1 VVVFRRLC
9 AGREDADVNEIE
21 LTPLQQAMVAA
32 WERHVTAE
40 FGEKDIEATMPTMTA
55 HPFVNHVP
63 VMTGGVGFEDVRS
76 FYSRYFLPGHPD
88 DTASLPVARTVG
100 ANRIVE
106 ELVHSF
112 THDIEMPWI
121 LPGVAPTG
129 KRVEV
134 AIVAVVEFEGDKIA
148 GERIYWDQ
156 ASVLAQVGLLDATGL
171 PVTGAEAARKA
182 MNPASE
188 PSNGLIERGRK
199 TPSAAA

>member
-1 VVVFRRLC
+1 MN
-9 AGREDADVNEIE
+9 DIE
-21 LTPLQQAMVAA
+21 LTPLQDAMVAA

-40 FGEKDIEATMPTMTA
+40 FGDKDIEATMATMTA
-55 HPFVNHVP
+55 QPFVNHVP
-63 VMTGGVGFEDVRS
+63 VMTGGVGSVGVRS
-76 FYSRYFLPGHPD
+76 FYSRHFLPGHPD
-88 DTASLPVARTVG
+88 DTVSLLVARTVG

-106 ELVHSF
+106 ELVHTF

-129 KRVEV
+129 RKVEV

-156 ASVLAQVGLLDATGL
+156 ASVLAQVGVLDATFL

-182 MNPASE
+182 MDPASE
-188 PSNGLIERGRK
+188 PSNELIERGGRK
-199 TPSAAA
+199 GSSAAA